1 MIIICGLKWQAFKLL
16 VSEACNYNAIVRV
29 GSRQEAPQNFR
40 SAIAN
45 VTLFRLSSQDIL
57 HFWLGK
63 GVDGF
68 RMDAVKHLLEATHLR
83 DEPQV
88 DPNKPP
94 VSFAS

>member
-1 MIIICGLKWQAFKLL
+1 MSIFI
-16 VSEACNYNAIVRV
+16 
-29 GSRQEAPQNFR
+29 
-40 SAIAN
+40 
-45 VTLFRLSSQDIL
+45 QDLI

-68 RMDAVKHLLEATHLR
+68 RMDAVKHIFEAEHLR

-94 VSFAS
+94 VGELVQYIYTCFDLNLIVAVAIFLLPF